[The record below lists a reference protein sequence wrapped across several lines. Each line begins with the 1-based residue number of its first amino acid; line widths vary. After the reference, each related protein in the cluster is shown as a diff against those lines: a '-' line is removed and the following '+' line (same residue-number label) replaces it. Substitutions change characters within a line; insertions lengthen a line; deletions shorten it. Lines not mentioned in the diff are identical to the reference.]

1 MSEISQITASIQAF
15 LNMIAVAAFICWILA
30 VVGKWKVFEKA
41 GIAGWKALIPI
52 YNDYILF
59 DLMLGNGWYI
69 FFVLIPFVGPM
80 ISSALTM
87 FGRYRLAVAFGHGL
101 WFAVGLGILNPI
113 FMLILGFDDSVFDPE
128 LMPVDPE

>member
-1 MSEISQITASIQAF
+1 MLYT
-15 LNMIAVAAFICWILA
+15 LR
-30 VVGKWKVFEKA
+30 KWKIFKES

-52 YNDYILF
+52 YNDYILY

-69 FFVLIPFVGPM
+69 FLMLIPFVGPM
-80 ISSALTM
+80 ISSALVM

-113 FMLILGFDDSVFDPE
+113 FMIVLGFDDSVFDPE